1 MNSKIV
7 AFWLLGLAVIASGQ
21 SQRNTAHVRAERHTD
36 GVMTSGKKEF
46 HSSFTRHERDTAGQM
61 SQSSSKMQHD
71 APLIDDKGKR
81 EERQAQGTGA
91 GGHLQ
96 GQSKIQHDAPLSD
109 TKGQGQS
116 KILHDAPLDGNKGV
130 RHERQ
135 AQGTGAGAHLQ
146 GHVRNQRD
154 TRGQEAPKIQHD
166 APLADDK
173 GKREEREA
181 EGNQGQQ
188 KFGTQRNTRQAIEKY
203 ETRLQERSVSFENPF
218 DDDPLPENTPSRK
231 FSPHQKREIEED
243 DEDLEDGSEGV
254 RHSRDTGSEKGFGI
268 QGGAPKAEGE
278 K

>member
-1 MNSKIV
+1 
-7 AFWLLGLAVIASGQ
+7 
-21 SQRNTAHVRAERHTD
+21 
-36 GVMTSGKKEF
+36 
-46 HSSFTRHERDTAGQM
+46 
-61 SQSSSKMQHD
+61 
-71 APLIDDKGKR
+71 KGKR

-109 TKGQGQS
+109 NKGLRHERQVPGVGTGASAQANIRHQRDTKGQGQSKIQHDAPLSDTKGQGQS
-116 KILHDAPLDGNKGV
+116 KILHDAPFDGNKGV

-135 AQGTGAGAHLQ
+135 AQGTGANAHLQ

-166 APLADDK
+166 TPLADDK

-188 KFGTQRNTRQAIEKY
+188 KFGAQRNTRQAIEKY

-218 DDDPLPENTPSRK
+218 DDDPLP
-231 FSPHQKREIEED
+231 
-243 DEDLEDGSEGV
+243 
-254 RHSRDTGSEKGFGI
+254 
-268 QGGAPKAEGE
+268 
-278 K
+278 